1 MPCIVSHKNAGIKAP
16 RSQSCIQVPTKETAM
31 SQPFDRR
38 DFLRLAGL
46 GGAVFASGLAGC
58 AGMGAAKQDDF
69 YFVQLSDTHWGF
81 KGDALNPDAAGTL
94 PKAVAAVNALASK
107 PDFIVFTG
115 DLTHTTDDPKERRR
129 RLAEFKN
136 IVSRLDNKN
145 VRFMPGEHDASLDNG
160 QAWKEFFGASYYS
173 FDHKGV
179 HFIAIDNVS
188 DPAARIGEAQLAWLK
203 ADLDKQAKDAPIVL
217 LTHRPLFDLA
227 PKWDWATRDG
237 AQAVDMLMAY
247 DNVTVFY
254 GHIHQEHHQMTG
266 HIAHHSAK
274 SLIFPLPAPGSQ
286 PNRTPLPWD
295 ASAPYKGLGFREIE
309 AEAAGSALKVV
320 ELPVVRA

>member
-1 MPCIVSHKNAGIKAP
+1 MGQAI
-16 RSQSCIQVPTKETAM
+16 
-31 SQPFDRR
+31 DRR
-38 DFLRLAGL
+38 DFLKLAGL
-46 GGAVFASGLAGC
+46 GGAVFVSGLAGC
-58 AGMGAAKQDDF
+58 AGMGGTKQEDF

-81 KGDALNPDAAGTL
+81 KGPALNPDAEGTL
-94 PKAVAAVNALASK
+94 QKAVAAVNALPFE

-129 RLAEFKN
+129 RLAEFRAIAGALKN
-136 IVSRLDNKN
+136 RN

-188 DPAARIGEAQLAWLK
+188 DASARIGEAQLAWIK
-203 ADLDKQAKDAPIVL
+203 EDLAKQDKDARIVVFA
-217 LTHRPLFDLA
+217 HRPLFDLM
-227 PKWDWATRDG
+227 PQWDWATRDG
-237 AQAVDMLMAY
+237 AQAIELLMPY
-247 DNVTVFY
+247 RNVTVFY
-254 GHIHQEHHQMTG
+254 GHIHQEHHHMTG

-274 SLIFPLPAPGSQ
+274 SLIFALPAPGSQ

-295 ASAPYKGLGFREIE
+295 ATAPYKGLGFREIE
-309 AEAAGSALKVV
+309 AEGVGKTYQVT
-320 ELPVVRA
+320 EYPVVRA